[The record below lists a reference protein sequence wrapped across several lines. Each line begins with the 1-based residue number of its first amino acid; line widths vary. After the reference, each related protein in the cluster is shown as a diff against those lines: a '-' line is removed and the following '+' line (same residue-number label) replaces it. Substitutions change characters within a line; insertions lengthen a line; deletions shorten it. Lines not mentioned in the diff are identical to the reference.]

1 MWPEWDTKPDPNS
14 WAFGL
19 QMAVAIA
26 VHPLS
31 TILLRQHLR
40 KCKGSAKVGTKSDNS
55 HNVAT
60 RGPAEKKH

>member
-1 MWPEWDTKPDPNS
+1 
-14 WAFGL
+14 
-19 QMAVAIA
+19 MAVAIA

-60 RGPAEKKH
+60 RGPAEKNH